1 MFIDDLKAQ
10 KTLKTK
16 RIIDAFQK
24 VDRKD
29 FILPEYYEEAY
40 GDYPLPIGSGQTI
53 SQPTTVAI
61 MLELLSPQKGGRILD
76 VGSGSGW
83 TTALLAHI
91 VGSEGKVWGT
101 EIIPDLVVF
110 GQNNL
115 SKYNFPWAKIV
126 PAEKKLGLPSH
137 APFDRILVSAAAKEL
152 PEELILQLKKGGT
165 MVIPI
170 LDTLY
175 KIDKMPD
182 GKVISWSLP
191 GFSFVPLV

>member
-1 MFIDDLKAQ
+1 MLTDELIAQ

-16 RIIDAFQK
+16 QIIDAFRK

-29 FILPEYYEEAY
+29 FVLPEYREEAY
-40 GDYPLPIGSGQTI
+40 GDYPLPIGYGQTI

-61 MLELLSPQKGGRILD
+61 MLELLSPKKGDRILD

-91 VGSEGKVWGT
+91 VGPEGKLWGV
-101 EIIPDLVVF
+101 EIIPELVIF

-115 SKYNFPWAKIV
+115 SKYAFPWAKIV
-126 PAEKKLGLPSH
+126 PAGKKLGLPNR
-137 APFDRILVSAAAKEL
+137 APFDSILISASAKEL
-152 PEELILQLKKGGT
+152 PNELVLQLKNGGT
-165 MVIPI
+165 IVIPI

-175 KIDKMPD
+175 KVHKLLN
-182 GKVISWSLP
+182 GKVKIQSFP